1 MKWVPLSQETGEAF
15 YERQSAKPAHELLG
29 VSESATDAELTRA
42 YRRLV
47 SKYHPDRLDP
57 FLKAYSD
64 RLMRLINAAYDK
76 ERRRRG
82 H

>member
-1 MKWVPLSQETGEAF
+1 MKWVPLSQDSGEAF
-15 YERQSAKPAHELLG
+15 YERQRAMPAHELLG
-29 VSESATDAELTRA
+29 VSESATDAELKQA

-47 SKYHPDRLDP
+47 AKYHPDRLDP

-64 RLMRLINAAYDK
+64 RLMRLINAAYDQ

-82 H
+82 L